1 MQTWSLRHQ
10 AHGRPSVGFS
20 IVQEIPGFPPTNSL
34 FDAMNDAVASPRSL
48 AIIAPAMPIIAC

>member
-1 MQTWSLRHQ
+1 
-10 AHGRPSVGFS
+10 VGFS

-48 AIIAPAMPIIAC
+48 AIFAPAMPIIACSPARKWLTQVDRH

>member
-1 MQTWSLRHQ
+1 
-10 AHGRPSVGFS
+10 VGFS

-48 AIIAPAMPIIAC
+48 AIFAPAMPIIACSTGAEMVDAG